1 MYKYTLVEG
10 TERKELS
17 CETEEGVF
25 CPTNTSDLLI
35 DAGKLAIS
43 VPGKVLDLGC
53 GCGAVG
59 IVLAKLGLCKGP
71 VYASDKSKKAIEL
84 AKRNA
89 RNLSVEYVAKCGS
102 LFEPWAGERF
112 NIIVDDVAGI
122 SDDIAR
128 VSSWYPPGVDCNA
141 GRDGTRW
148 IVQVIEQSR
157 QYLNEQGM
165 LIFPL
170 LSLSNEDKIFQ
181 ALKNTYSSYEL
192 IVKKDWFLPDQIA
205 NNTDV
210 LMSLINDGTIK
221 CQKKYGRWIWST
233 YIYKA
238 NM

>member
-10 TERKELS
+10 IEKKELF

-25 CPTNTSDLLI
+25 CPTDTSDLLI
-35 DAGKLAIS
+35 DAGKLTIS
-43 VPGKVLDLGC
+43 LPGKILDLGC

-71 VYASDKSKKAIEL
+71 LYASDKSKRAVEL
-84 AKRNA
+84 AKKNA
-89 RNLSVEYVAKCGS
+89 QKMSVEYVAQCGS
-102 LFEPWAGERF
+102 LFEPWAGEKF
-112 NIIVDDVAGI
+112 DVIVDDVAGI

-128 VSSWYPPGVDCNA
+128 ISSWYPPGVDCNA

-148 IVQVIEQSR
+148 VVQVIEQSR
-157 QYLNEQGM
+157 QYLEEKGI

-170 LSLSNEDKIFQ
+170 LSLSNEEKIIQ
-181 ALKNTYSSYEL
+181 ALKRTYLSYEL

-205 NNTDV
+205 NKTDI
-210 LMSLINDGTIK
+210 LMPLINDGLIK
-221 CQKKYGRWIWST
+221 CQKKFGKWIWST

-238 NM
+238 IM